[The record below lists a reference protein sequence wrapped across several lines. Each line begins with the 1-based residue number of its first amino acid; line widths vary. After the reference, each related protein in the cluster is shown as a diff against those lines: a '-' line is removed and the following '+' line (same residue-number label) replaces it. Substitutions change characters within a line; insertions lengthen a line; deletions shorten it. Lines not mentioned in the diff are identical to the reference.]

1 MKCRFCNYSKKFKL
15 LVELANFPKAA
26 QFFLK
31 KKNFDKDKNITLKV
45 LQCPSCELVQLEN
58 KPVSYYKNVITASS
72 LNEESKK
79 EIVKEFNIIIKKF
92 KLEKSRTL
100 EIGSAKGDFL
110 SAISK
115 CNINAI
121 GLENSQKNIDAS
133 RNKNKIIKGY
143 LLDKLAITKK
153 FDFIICNNFLEHQ
166 PKIKDFLE
174 EINSMLTING
184 HIYFSVPSL
193 KRIIEKSCLYEF
205 VTDHLVY
212 FTVKTLKRVF
222 ENSGFD
228 VLDCYYKN
236 NENDIVLIGKKRKLL
251 SLDNENKKMLV
262 ILDSINKKVNE
273 LKKNGNN
280 ISIWGAGHRAL
291 AAMSLANLK
300 EINYVVDSA
309 PFKQGLYTPILHK
322 KIISP
327 EDFLK
332 KKCDVIII
340 MLPGNYA
347 NQVKKF
353 LKDKKFNGK
362 IIAFNDEVIK

>member
-1 MKCRFCNYSKKFKL
+1 MKCRFCNYSSDFNL
-15 LVELANFPKAA
+15 LVELVNFPKAA

-31 KKNFDKDKNITLKV
+31 KEDFNKDKNVTLRV

-79 EIVKEFNIIIKKF
+79 EIVREFNIIIKKF

-110 SAISK
+110 NAISE
-115 CNINAI
+115 CDISAI

-133 RNKNKIIKGY
+133 KNKDKIIKGY
-143 LLDKLAITKK
+143 LLDKLKIKKK

-174 EINSMLTING
+174 KVNSMLSNSG
-184 HIYFSVPSL
+184 HIYFSVPNL

-222 ENSGFD
+222 ENSGFE

-236 NENDIVLIGKKRKLL
+236 NENDIVLIGKKRELL
-251 SLDNENKKMLV
+251 SLRNENKRMLI
-262 ILDSINKKVNE
+262 ILDSIKKKVNE
-273 LKKNGNN
+273 LKRHKNN

-291 AAMSLANLK
+291 AAMSLANL
-300 EINYVVDSA
+300 NNVDFVVDSA

-347 NQVKKF
+347 NQVTKF
-353 LKDKKFNGK
+353 LKTKQFSGK